1 MRNEKM
7 AMIRQVR
14 DDLLPAEVSFDE
26 TLGGMGKLL
35 QTICT
40 TRLNGDLPMYVGQEA
55 IGHIT
60 AAAAMLGEARGRI
73 VSAHQCFAK
82 DRSILVPE
90 VAWGDGTDC
99 PSQASAEPLV
109 PLRAVG

>member
-7 AMIRQVR
+7 VMIRQVR
-14 DDLLPAEVSFDE
+14 DDLLPAETSFDE
-26 TLGGMGKLL
+26 ALGGVGKLL
-35 QTICT
+35 QTICA
-40 TRLNGDLPMYVGQEA
+40 TRLDGGLPMYVGQEA

-60 AAAAMLGEARGRI
+60 TAAAMLGEARGRI
-73 VSAHQCFAK
+73 VSAHQCLAK
-82 DRSILVPE
+82 DRSVLVPE

-99 PSQASAEPLV
+99 PNQASAEPLV

>member
-35 QTICT
+35 QTICS
-40 TRLNGDLPMYVGQEA
+40 TRLNGHLPMCVGQEA
-55 IGHIT
+55 IGHLT
-60 AAAAMLGEARGRI
+60 AAAAMLGEARGLL

-90 VAWGDGTDC
+90 VAWGDGTEC
-99 PSQASAEPLV
+99 PSQASVEPIE